1 MAGLDCPTPPVR
13 TLEDLTLD
21 SGYGGTGG
29 SCRSLS
35 FSSLQCGS
43 LTRTARGAGAGS
55 PGNGGG
61 GSTGGSAGKI
71 AGGGGSGGAARGG
84 GGVISGGGDGGG
96 AGGAGGD
103 GPGVVGGGG
112 GGGEGSAGSRSGHG
126 SCDTVNT
133 ALAEDGE
140 GAAGPAGNWTRLPG
154 LEEEDAPWN
163 VRDVAVMLA
172 QGRAREAVAAGRVPQ
187 EVVAHLS
194 SMAGVALVRLAREAQ
209 RLSLVYA
216 RCTRHEVESAARVVL
231 SRSLA
236 DACLAGAA
244 RALSLYG
251 LSGGE
256 RGWRGKAERC
266 GLSLPVGRLHRW
278 MAEARVAA
286 RVHEHAAI
294 ALAACVEAL
303 VDEVAVRALA
313 ACAVGDEDEEAAAAA
328 AAAAEMTAGQDGAHE
343 KKEELPAHH
352 HHHHRRYNH
361 SYHRGGGGGG
371 GSGSGGSAHRRRRGR
386 PLCPEAL
393 DAAVGNDPEL
403 YGLLQPYEHLICGRN
418 AHGVLSLPL
427 HFSAFEERAA
437 SMAGGGGT
445 SGTMSVEP
453 YGPAELRTLDQSL
466 LATYVGSVAELGDLV
481 SRAMHHLARFGGGG
495 GGSSVGVSPSR
506 ATQANAPAQA
516 AWGWDSLH
524 ALYYFMRCPRME
536 CIEDPNL
543 EPPKLSLTYERPFV
557 LRPPLMEW
565 MRVAMAHAG
574 HRRGLTVDSD
584 DVRQAA
590 RLFLP
595 GVDCEPRLLK
605 TDDCFCAWR
614 RLDARAAEGRF
625 LQDLA
630 FRMLN
635 CGRTD
640 LVKQAIALL
649 GPAGVDTLNDQG
661 MTPLMYACACGDEAM
676 VQMLIDAGA
685 RLDMEV
691 PGDPHVL
698 PSVHPGTRHWTALS
712 FATLYGHLSI
722 AQLLLEAGANV
733 EGSLKDTDDP
743 NYAET
748 PLQLASAAG
757 NYELVSLLLAK
768 GANALVSTVQRNG
781 IAAATPGDMNSF
793 SQAASHG
800 HRNVLRKLLSQPEK
814 KQEDVLSLEEILAEG
829 AGGPGGFG
837 VGVSA
842 EGQGGRVRV
851 RALQEAMYHS
861 AEHGHLDV
869 TMELRGKDVPWTLHV
884 WLESLHT
891 SCVQSRSAATVALLD
906 EFASVRAGGVHFTEL
921 MLARGLPLLFDML
934 RGQQNEA
941 ITQRVADILSQCYG
955 PQPVPKIPED
965 HTPLGARLD
974 PHFVNNR
981 EMSDVTFIAE
991 GRPLYAHKVLLVTA
1005 SPRFKALLTGGG
1017 SSVDQCR
1024 SIEIGEIKY
1033 HILELLMRYV
1043 YYGGVE
1049 EVKIADED
1057 ILELM
1062 SAASFFQLDALQ
1074 LHCEQLCSRAI
1085 SYSNA
1090 AGLYRHAKKVGAGQ
1104 LAVFCEGYFLK
1115 HMPSLLSGEDAFR
1128 ALVLGRGG
1136 RGGRAGRA
1144 GRVGSSGVGGGAGGG
1159 GGVLAALHATLA
1171 ARMLQQ
1177 QQHGRK

>member
-35 FSSLQCGS
+35 FSSLQRGS
-43 LTRTARGAGAGS
+43 LTHTARGAGAGS

-61 GSTGGSAGKI
+61 GGTG
-71 AGGGGSGGAARGG
+71 
-84 GGVISGGGDGGG
+84 D
-96 AGGAGGD
+96 
-103 GPGVVGGGG
+103 
-112 GGGEGSAGSRSGHG
+112 GSAGSRSGHG

-133 ALAEDGE
+133 ALAEEGE

-163 VRDVAVMLA
+163 VRDLAVTLA

-187 EVVAHLS
+187 DVVAHLS

-313 ACAVGDEDEEAAAAA
+313 ACAVGDDDDDEEAAAAA
-328 AAAAEMTAGQDGAHE
+328 ETT
-343 KKEELPAHH
+343 
-352 HHHHRRYNH
+352 
-361 SYHRGGGGGG
+361 
-371 GSGSGGSAHRRRRGR
+371 
-386 PLCPEAL
+386 AL

-437 SMAGGGGT
+437 SMAGGGGAG
-445 SGTMSVEP
+445 GTMSVEP
-453 YGPAELRTLDQSL
+453 YGAAELRTLDQSL

-495 GGSSVGVSPSR
+495 GGGGGSSVGVSPSR
-506 ATQANAPAQA
+506 AAHANAPTQA

-565 MRVAMAHAG
+565 MRVAMAHAA

-829 AGGPGGFG
+829 AGGPGDFG

-891 SCVQSRSAATVALLD
+891 SCVQSRSAVTMALLD

-955 PQPVPKIPED
+955 AQPVPQIPED

-1159 GGVLAALHATLA
+1159 GGGVLAALHATLA

-1177 QQHGRK
+1177 QQQQHGRK

>member
-35 FSSLQCGS
+35 FSSLQRGS
-43 LTRTARGAGAGS
+43 LTHTARGAGAGS

-61 GSTGGSAGKI
+61 GGTG
-71 AGGGGSGGAARGG
+71 
-84 GGVISGGGDGGG
+84 D
-96 AGGAGGD
+96 
-103 GPGVVGGGG
+103 
-112 GGGEGSAGSRSGHG
+112 GSAGSRSGHG

-133 ALAEDGE
+133 ALAEEGE

-163 VRDVAVMLA
+163 VRDLAVTLA

-187 EVVAHLS
+187 DVVAHLS

-313 ACAVGDEDEEAAAAA
+313 ACAVGDDDDDEEAAAAA
-328 AAAAEMTAGQDGAHE
+328 ETTVGQDGVHE
-343 KKEELPAHH
+343 KKE
-352 HHHHRRYNH
+352 
-361 SYHRGGGGGG
+361 
-371 GSGSGGSAHRRRRGR
+371 
-386 PLCPEAL
+386 EAL

-437 SMAGGGGT
+437 SMAGGGGAG
-445 SGTMSVEP
+445 GTMSVEP
-453 YGPAELRTLDQSL
+453 YGAAELRTLDQSL

-495 GGSSVGVSPSR
+495 GGGGGSSVGVSPSR
-506 ATQANAPAQA
+506 AAHANAPTQA

-565 MRVAMAHAG
+565 MRVAMAHAA

-829 AGGPGGFG
+829 AGGPGDFG

-891 SCVQSRSAATVALLD
+891 SCVQSRSAVTMALLD

-955 PQPVPKIPED
+955 PQPVPQIPED

-1159 GGVLAALHATLA
+1159 GGGVLAALHATLA

-1177 QQHGRK
+1177 QQQQHGRK